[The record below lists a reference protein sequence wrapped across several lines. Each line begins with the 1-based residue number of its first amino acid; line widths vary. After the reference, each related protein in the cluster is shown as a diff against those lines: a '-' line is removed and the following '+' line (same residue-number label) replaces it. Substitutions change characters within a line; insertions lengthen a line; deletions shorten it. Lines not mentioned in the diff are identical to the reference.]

1 MYLLQVA
8 NEVINTGGKDFLDK
22 FDEMFFIR
30 LGIDLITTFLL
41 IKVIYFRNYKRSE
54 NLLTFFALNV
64 VLFLITFLLNK
75 VEMTMGAA
83 FGLFAVFSMLRYRT
97 ENISTKDM
105 TYIFVVIATGL
116 VMAVSKGGWP
126 VLSLMGVIIV
136 GLMAL
141 LESGWLIKKES
152 SQEVHYDRIELVS
165 ANRRDELIEDL
176 KNRTGLN
183 VTRVEILYIDLLKD
197 SARLMVY
204 FN

>member
-1 MYLLQVA
+1 MYLLQVTS
-8 NEVINTGGKDFLDK
+8 EVINNGGEELLEK
-22 FDEMFFIR
+22 FDQGFFVR

-54 NLLTFFALNV
+54 NLLTFYALNV

-126 VLSLMGVIIV
+126 VLALMGIIIV
-136 GLMAL
+136 SLMAL

-152 SQEVHYDRIELVS
+152 AQEVHYDRIELINS
-165 ANRRDELIEDL
+165 NRREELIADL

-183 VTRVEILYIDLLKD
+183 ITRVEILHIDLLKD
-197 SARLMVY
+197 SARLMIY